1 MRYYCVFFS
10 LCLTFLVKEI
20 SRVVTYLALFN
31 FQDAVSIS
39 RLIYY
44 ITFWSFCQVFFE
56 SFQKLFCDRRFF
68 EKRLNHYTTTFW
80 ICQVFFNFKFS
91 VANHLF
97 SRRLIHYITFRKIC
111 QVFFKTF
118 FSQTSVNLFSVVQ
131 NSSSVLSSDSFIII
145 SSFFVKVK

>member
-1 MRYYCVFFS
+1 MLCRFLDSFIISHFEVFVKSFS
-10 LCLTFLVKEI
+10 KVFKNFFVTAVFLKSDLIIIPQLFEFVKP
-20 SRVVTYLALFN
+20 
-31 FQDAVSIS
+31 
-39 RLIYY
+39 
-44 ITFWSFCQVFFE
+44 
-56 SFQKLFCDRRFF
+56 
-68 EKRLNHYTTTFW
+68 
-80 ICQVFFNFKFS
+80 FFNFNFS
-91 VANHLF
+91 AVNHLF